1 MSSVA
6 ENVAEVETEPRPN
19 RLWSVAQ
26 TIVGLSALAYVLA
39 RADLNEAML
48 ALTRLD
54 LMVLAA
60 ATLLN
65 LLMTFAMSMRWHWL
79 LRVRHPEMRTL
90 EVFRQY
96 MVGLFFNLFAPSSVG
111 GDIYRLMS
119 VGKYVANHS
128 YVLAT
133 LVIERFVGACGLML
147 AGLAGLLVGRAYLD
161 DRSFF
166 WSLAIMGTGLLF
178 CVAPFSPQITGLL
191 ASALK
196 RLDGRAQGRFSGA
209 GHLVEHLAVFW
220 QKRRLTLSCIAMTV
234 LVRLLWGLSCWAV
247 SVAMG
252 FDIPF
257 SVMLA
262 FITIVDIARLTP
274 ISPPNGI
281 GVREYLLVLL
291 LGRLGIAQTEAVLF
305 SLIAYTMLMLNGLLG
320 GLIYT
325 AGSIRRIRA

>member
-6 ENVAEVETEPRPN
+6 ENVAEVEAEPLASRPN

-26 TIVGLSALAYVLA
+26 TFVGLSALAYVLA
-39 RADLNEAML
+39 RTDLNEAML

-54 LMVLAA
+54 LMVLIA

-65 LLMTFAMSMRWHWL
+65 LLMTFAMSTRWHWL
-79 LRVRHPEMRTL
+79 LKVRHPEMQTL

-119 VGKYVANHS
+119 VGRYVANHS

-133 LVIERFVGACGLML
+133 LVIERFVGMCGLML
-147 AGLAGLLVGRAYLD
+147 AGLAGLLVGRVYLD
-161 DRSFF
+161 DHSFF
-166 WSLAIMGTGLLF
+166 WSLAIMGTGLLL
-178 CVAPFSPQITGLL
+178 CVALFSTRSFL
-191 ASALK
+191 ASVL
-196 RLDGRAQGRFSGA
+196 RGLEGRMQRRFSGD
-209 GHLVEHLAVFW
+209 LVEHLAVFW

-305 SLIAYTMLMLNGLLG
+305 SLIAYTLLMLNSLLG

-325 AGSIRRIRA
+325 ASSIRRIRA